1 MRMLIFQQPPELPN
15 LFPAI
20 NLKLL
25 VFAHLLWTGVMAGLT
40 LLLNARY
47 PYPQTHF
54 FYRLT
59 LLLLALTALSP
70 LPVLWHYL
78 RLLWLPPLSF
88 GIATVGFVVYGV
100 MVMRA
105 HIAYVRRKR

>member
-1 MRMLIFQQPPELPN
+1 MLTLQQPPELPN

-25 VFAHLLWTGVMAGLT
+25 VFAHLLWTAVMTGLA
-40 LLLNARY
+40 LVLNTRY
-47 PYPQTHF
+47 PYPQTVLWF
-54 FYRLT
+54 RVT
-59 LLLLALTALSP
+59 LVLLALTALSP

-78 RLLWLPPLSF
+78 KLLWLPPVTFLL
-88 GIATVGFVVYGV
+88 ATTGFVVYSV

-105 HIAYVRRKR
+105 HIAAVRRRR